1 MSGTSGTPGWA
12 PRNPGGTPLNPS
24 GAPLDP
30 SGTLRNL
37 AACPC
42 PCPCPSIFRL
52 PPKSRFLPRSRL
64 PRSPAYR
71 APPANGISV
80 AGAGPTGPAG
90 CVQRPASAS
99 RGSTPSPNQ
108 YASSRCG

>member
-1 MSGTSGTPGWA
+1 MSGTGGA
-12 PRNPGGTPLNPS
+12 PRNPGGTPLAPS

-42 PCPCPSIFRL
+42 PCPSIFRL
-52 PPKSRFLPRSRL
+52 PPKSRH

-71 APPANGISV
+71 AAPANGISV